1 MFSEF
6 KSLELFRH
14 QVSSRVEK
22 SLRRYA
28 DQNKKSAEKVTG
40 NIFSACCSL
49 VVAFL
54 AHNYINQN
62 NPYKAVSS
70 FVLFIVAYVAAYYAS
85 HYSKKLVDSIS
96 YNLKHHGQKLTA
108 LEAKELV
115 DDFDHIACDNNL
127 IGKRFARTFLAE
139 PDIDIKEYEFYEL
152 YYYVNVSSDI
162 TLRVLENSELC
173 INTLQKVTAVD
184 LHRIYNQLDMLTT
197 AKEFMLNHIGDEEI
211 DAPQNLKLVIISQ
224 IFSLDEK
231 LQKIKEKSDDFREN
245 NFSDT
250 QVKELKD
257 LYGRIL
263 KEKAD
268 KKHKYS
274 LAKILPCQSRKRDL
288 I

>member
-6 KSLELFRH
+6 KNLELFRH

-28 DQNKKSAEKVTG
+28 DQSKKSAESITN

-49 VVAFL
+49 VIAFL

-62 NPYKAVSS
+62 NPHKAILS
-70 FVLFIVAYVAAYYAS
+70 FSLFIVAYIVAYYAS
-85 HYSKKLVDSIS
+85 HYITKIAESIA
-96 YNLKHHGQKLTA
+96 YNRKHHGQGLTE

-127 IGKRFARTFLAE
+127 VGKLFAKTFLSE

-162 TLRVLENSELC
+162 TLRIVENAEFC
-173 INTLQKVTAVD
+173 INTLDKVNAVD
-184 LHRIYNQLDMLTT
+184 LHRLYNQLDMLNT
-197 AKEFMLNHIGDEEI
+197 AKAFMLNHIADKEL
-211 DAPQNLKLVIISQ
+211 DAPNNLKLVIISQ

-231 LQKIKEKSDDFREN
+231 LQKIKEKCDDFMNN

-250 QVKELKD
+250 QVKALKD
-257 LYGRIL
+257 QYGYIL
-263 KEKAD
+263 ENTG
-268 KKHKYS
+268 KKSKNLLTRVFQYQV
-274 LAKILPCQSRKRDL
+274 KKRDMV
-288 I
+288 